1 MTRLPVIT
9 GKDAI
14 AAFKKAGFYEAS
26 VVGSHHVLKKKD
38 HPCNLSIPVHG
49 NKPLDRGLLRR
60 LIRDSGITVDEFLNL
75 LKR

>member
-14 AAFKKAGFYEAS
+14 ETFKKAGFYEAS
-26 VVGSHHVLKKKD
+26 VVGSHHVLKKER
-38 HPCNLSIPVHG
+38 HFYNLSIPVHG

-60 LIRDSGITVDEFLNL
+60 LIRDSGLTVDEFTNL
-75 LKR
+75 L